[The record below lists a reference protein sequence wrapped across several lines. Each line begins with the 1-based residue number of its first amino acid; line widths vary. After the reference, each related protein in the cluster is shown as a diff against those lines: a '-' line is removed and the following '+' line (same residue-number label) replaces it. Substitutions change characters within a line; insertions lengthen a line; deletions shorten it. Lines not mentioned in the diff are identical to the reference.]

1 MAGLGM
7 AALVA
12 VGLTAHIEPASSADL
27 PLRSNHSREQV
38 TNRGS
43 AADLPLRLNHSREQ
57 VSHRSHPRNTNPP
70 AKELLFR
77 EFLDWLKKR

>member
-1 MAGLGM
+1 MARLGI

-12 VGLTAHIEPASSADL
+12 AGLTAEIEPASSADL
-27 PLRSNHSREQV
+27 PLRPNHSREQD
-38 TNRGS
+38 TNR
-43 AADLPLRLNHSREQ
+43 
-57 VSHRSHPRNTNPP
+57 SHQRHTNRP